1 MGRDRGDVGA
11 TPLAQWIKVGRRG
24 SGKGEG
30 EREYSG
36 RWGEYS
42 GRCREL
48 HNG

>member
-1 MGRDRGDVGA
+1 MQIKAAFERLFS

-36 RWGEYS
+36 RCG
-42 GRCREL
+42 
-48 HNG
+48 